1 MLLMCLLGEAVPKGA
16 VPLPFLT
23 EVPRAQG
30 PFRCMGSF
38 LNSRLTERGW
48 PGAWG
53 TDLLPHSPV
62 HGIENVSPATCVASQ
77 PQLVHSAHPADPG
90 VFIGK
95 TVRCQGLLVCGARA
109 LLSYCT
115 CSPALASKVVTW
127 FTVHIRCGFH
137 VVSSQSP
144 KSWGTNSGKPPQEG
158 CFVIYLRDP

>member
-30 PFRCMGSF
+30 PFKCMGSF
-38 LNSRLTERGW
+38 VNSRLTERGW

-77 PQLVHSAHPADPG
+77 SQLVHSAHSADPMS
-90 VFIGK
+90 IYWED
-95 TVRCQGLLVCGARA
+95 CQVPGLAGLWSQSSVILLYLQSRSGLEGGDMVHRA
-109 LLSYCT
+109 Y
-115 CSPALASKVVTW
+115 KVW
-127 FTVHIRCGFH
+127 
-137 VVSSQSP
+137 VSCCIQQSP